1 MKKVINIILIVC
13 CVLITGC
20 SDDDNVSSALKIIKA
35 DVNIKAAGGE
45 ASIEFQ
51 SASPVE
57 VVVDAEWCEVTE
69 QTASLIKI
77 SVEANADF
85 PGRSALITISDG
97 MEKQV
102 LTLVQEGYLFTTSRN
117 RYSVLV
123 TKGLHYLSKYMGLFL
138 VK

>member
-102 LTLVQEGYLFTTSRN
+102 LTLVQ
-117 RYSVLV
+117 
-123 TKGLHYLSKYMGLFL
+123 
-138 VK
+138 